1 MSYRSDAFSKEFLL
15 LNVPDSSIHFPQEE
29 NIIAEYKRL
38 FNEKKTLEKEL
49 DIILYIKKKGLFTS
63 VKTKVLRRKLDK
75 MQGQLH
81 FIEESSVRRPLIERE
96 QERRENEQQEKE
108 LAFEAQKAKEAE
120 QVFAVSPFVAHDDD
134 YYDSLWRSDY
144 NEFWKQVKLEWRA
157 NNPGKTTTESGIPF
171 EKSCEHLSWQLGHA
185 SKSLTIA
192 QMREKIPYNRNKPNP
207 CVYDVIREYIYYYPI
222 CK

>member
-1 MSYRSDAFSKEFLL
+1 MEHYYYHRYTVGGKRNDIYIAFDEVEPLRAQ
-15 LNVPDSSIHFPQEE
+15 IE
-29 NIIAEYKRL
+29 KR
-38 FNEKKTLEKEL
+38 KTLEKEL

-75 MQGQLH
+75 IQGQLH
-81 FIEESSVRRPLIERE
+81 LIEESSVLRPLIERE

-108 LAFEAQKAKEAE
+108 RTLEAQKAKEAE
-120 QVFAVSPFVAHDDD
+120 QVFAVNPFVAHDDD

-185 SKSLTIA
+185 PKSLTIA
-192 QMREKIPYNRNKPNP
+192 QMREKIPYNRNKPNS
-207 CVYDVIREYIYYYPI
+207 CVYDVIREYIYYHPI